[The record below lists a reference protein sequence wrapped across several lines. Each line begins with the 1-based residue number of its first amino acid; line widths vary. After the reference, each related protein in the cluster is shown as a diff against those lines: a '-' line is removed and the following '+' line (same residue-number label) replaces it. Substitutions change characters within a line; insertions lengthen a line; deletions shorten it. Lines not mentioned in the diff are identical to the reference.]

1 MSNFNSPNNR
11 RNKSPLGKIAY
22 ALLSVD
28 RKIAGL
34 TIRQAAKLVGVNHSS
49 IWRWEHGDETP
60 TIKNLVKYAY
70 VLGTNPR
77 DYVDDIYKKAVFI
90 FEEKI
95 AVYIRENEEALESIT
110 KGDISLMRILK
121 QMDVVEE
128 NLHIEETP
136 QHTPLKDLVEND
148 LVDD

>member
-1 MSNFNSPNNR
+1 MSNFNSPNDR

-28 RKIAGL
+28 RKRAGL
-34 TIRQAAKLVGVNHSS
+34 SLRRAGELVGVNNSS

-60 TIKNLVKYAY
+60 TVKNLVKYAY

-77 DYVDDIYKKAVFI
+77 DYVDDIYKKAVFT

-95 AVYIRENEEALESIT
+95 AVWIRDNENALESVT
-110 KGDISLMRILK
+110 KGDIALMRVLK
-121 QMDVVEE
+121 QIDV
-128 NLHIEETP
+128 IEEQE
-136 QHTPLKDLVEND
+136 QHREEPVHSPLKDLVEKD